1 MMHSLTYIELPVYY
15 DDLKTAI
22 RKSSRDLSTDYLI
35 NEEINDI

>member
-1 MMHSLTYIELPVYY
+1 MMQSDLHWTPIYD
-15 DDLKTAI
+15 DDLKTEI